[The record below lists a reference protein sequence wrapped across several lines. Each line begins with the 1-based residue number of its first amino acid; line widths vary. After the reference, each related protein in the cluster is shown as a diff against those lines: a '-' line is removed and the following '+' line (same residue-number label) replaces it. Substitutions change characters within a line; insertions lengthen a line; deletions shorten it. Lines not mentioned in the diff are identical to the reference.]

1 MITQGVF
8 LECDLYRWQFI
19 TKTGWHFSGS
29 EPHKEHTHT
38 HTELVNML
46 LTIRSPP
53 SGGGASPPPGA
64 PPLRGGSFAAPPPGG
79 SFAPCPPSVPIYI
92 DTQIHLFVR
101 WRSCQ
106 QSSHLFVRWRSCRAY
121 EAPRPSEGGAWP
133 PPLRGGSFAPCPP
146 SVPIYIDTQIIHV
159 FVRWRSCQQNSHLFV
174 RWRSCR
180 AFRRHRHTE
189 LGKYVYNC

>member
-38 HTELVNML
+38 HTELGKYVINYSL
-46 LTIRSPP
+46 PP
-53 SGGGASPPPGA
+53 LRGGASPPPGA
-64 PPLRGGSFAAPPPGG
+64 PPLRGGSFAAPPP
-79 SFAPCPPSVPIYI
+79 
-92 DTQIHLFVR
+92 
-101 WRSCQ
+101 
-106 QSSHLFVRWRSCRAY
+106 
-121 EAPRPSEGGAWP
+121 
-133 PPLRGGSFAPCPP
+133 GGSFAPCPP

-180 AFRRHRHTE
+180 AFRIHTQTE
-189 LGKYVYNC
+189 LGKYLLDLKWQCYQTCFKF